1 MKVLLLYASF
11 GGGHLKAAE
20 SLKEYFEEYH
30 SDYELMFLDAMKY
43 TSPEINNIILKSY
56 VQLAKNMPKAWEKI
70 YNLSDQYSGLTDFTT
85 LLNKIVSGKFKQLV
99 LDFNPDIII
108 CTHPFAVDMLHTLK
122 KKNTLN
128 AKVGLVLTD
137 YAPHAMWLTQ
147 PNTVDAFFV
156 AHEGMIDLMEIE
168 KINTEKVFATGI
180 PVLKAF
186 HTEYNRTDLLQK
198 FNLEDKFTLLF
209 IPGGEYG
216 MSKNSAVFKDIIRI
230 PNIQIIAVTGKNEK
244 LKNKFKK
251 IANNSNKNIKILGY
265 TNEIAQLLYISNII
279 ISKTGGLT
287 TTESIVSHT
296 PMVVLSP
303 LPGQEEHNSNYILN
317 NGLGYRLFENCNKL
331 VTLKNIINNTER
343 IKQIIHMCE
352 LLAKPNASKDI
363 CEKMIELCKK
373 EF

>member
-11 GGGHLKAAE
+11 GGGHFKAAE
-20 SLKEYFEEYH
+20 SLKEYFEDYH
-30 SDYELMFLDAMKY
+30 PDYELMFLDAMKY
-43 TSPEINNIILKSY
+43 TSPEINKIILKFY
-56 VQLAKNMPKAWEKI
+56 VQLAKNMPKAWGKI
-70 YNLSDQYSGLTDFTT
+70 YNLSDQYSSLTDFTT
-85 LLNKIVSGKFKQLV
+85 LLNKIVAGKFKQLV

-108 CTHPFAVDMLHTLK
+108 CTHPFAVDMLYTLK

-128 AKVGLVLTD
+128 AKIGLVLTD

-168 KINTEKVFATGI
+168 KIDTQKVYSTGI

-186 HTEYNRTDLLQK
+186 HTKYNRNELLQE
-198 FNLEDKFTLLF
+198 FDLQDKFTLLF

-216 MSKNSAVFKDIIRI
+216 MSKNSAVFKDILRI
-230 PNIQIIAVTGKNEK
+230 PDIQIIAVTGKNEK
-244 LKNKFKK
+244 LKKKFEKL
-251 IANNSNKNIKILGY
+251 AGVSSKNIKVLGY
-265 TNEIAQLLYISNII
+265 TNDIPKLLNISDLI

-296 PMVVLSP
+296 PLVVLSP
-303 LPGQEEHNSNYILN
+303 LPGQEEHNSNYVIN

-331 VTLKNIINNTER
+331 VTLKNIINNKKR
-343 IKQIIHMCE
+343 IEQINEMCE
-352 LLAKPNASKDI
+352 LLAKPNASRDI
-363 CEKMIELCKK
+363 CEKMIDLCEKY
-373 EF
+373 